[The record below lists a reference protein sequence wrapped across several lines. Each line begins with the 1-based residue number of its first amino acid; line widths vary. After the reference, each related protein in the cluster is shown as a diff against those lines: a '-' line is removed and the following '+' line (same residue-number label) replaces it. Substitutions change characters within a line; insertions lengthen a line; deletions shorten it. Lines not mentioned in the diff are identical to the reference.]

1 MKLPVQIS
9 FRNMERSPAVE
20 ELVRKK
26 AAKLD
31 QFFDRIMSCRVIVE
45 VPHRRHEEGNQY
57 LVRID
62 LTVPG
67 GEIAVNRESPEHT
80 EYRDIAVAL
89 RDAFDSARRKL
100 EEYARVRRNEVKEN
114 ARTPRAKVSKLF
126 PEDGYGFLETAEG
139 RQLYFHSHSVPQNAF
154 ARLAIGDEVT
164 FVEKE
169 GEKGPQA
176 STVKPVG
183 RHGGR

>member
-1 MKLPVQIS
+1 MKLPVQVS
-9 FRNMERSPAVE
+9 FRNVERSLAVE
-20 ELVRKK
+20 ELVRPK

-31 QFFDRIMSCRVIVE
+31 QFFDRIMGCRVIAE

-67 GEIAVNRESPEHT
+67 GEIVVNRESPEHT

-89 RDAFDSARRKL
+89 RDAFDTARRKL
-100 EEYARVRRNEVKEN
+100 EEYARLRRNDVKEN
-114 ARTPRAKVSKLF
+114 AHPPRAKVSKLF
-126 PEDGYGFLETAEG
+126 PEEGYGFLETAEG
-139 RQLYFHSHSVPQNAF
+139 WESYFHRNSVPQNAF
-154 ARLAIGDEVT
+154 GRLETGDEVT
-164 FVEKE
+164 FAEQE

-183 RHGGR
+183 RHDGR